1 MRFFCGNFVA
11 LNVFFKIKEN
21 ILPASGVRNAN
32 IKFWVVN
39 EPFFEV
45 FLTIQLPNTGMA
57 VYENQACFI

>member
-32 IKFWVVN
+32 IKF
-39 EPFFEV
+39 
-45 FLTIQLPNTGMA
+45 
-57 VYENQACFI
+57 